1 MAATNLM
8 NVSNIEFLLIVGRAV
23 FLVFSFALAATT
35 FTAWR
40 RATRAQT
47 EQVLSHSRRLL
58 DQLADIR
65 TTLEATAHSVTQLT
79 ERIEHPTTLAAPSQ
93 GASPGYQIAIRLA
106 RGGASSEEL
115 VSGCGLT
122 RAEAELVRRLHGPSR
137 PELRQVS

>member
-47 EQVLSHSRRLL
+47 EQVLSQSRRLL

>member
-1 MAATNLM
+1 MAPMNL
-8 NVSNIEFLLIVGRAV
+8 SNIDFLLITGRAV

-40 RATRAQT
+40 RAAHAQT
-47 EQVLSHSRRLL
+47 EQVLSQGRALL
-58 DQLADIR
+58 ERLADIQN
-65 TTLEATAHSVTQLT
+65 TLQATAGSVTQLT
-79 ERIEHPTTLAAPSQ
+79 ERIEHPSMLAAPPP